1 MTIDKPV
8 AIGVGIAVLIAFY
21 VAFKVG
27 KFIMKI
33 WLMLVALLAIGLS
46 VWWYFTKHHGV

>member
-8 AIGVGIAVLIAFY
+8 AICIGIAAVVVLYA
-21 VAFKVG
+21 AFKVG

-33 WLMLVALLAIGLS
+33 WLMLVALLAIGLA
-46 VWWYFTKHHGV
+46 VWWYFAKHHGA